1 MPYSR
6 TPLSAP
12 VLSGLSLKLFTA
24 LVGTPIAAPIRSQT
38 FAQLGVKRLGKT
50 PAPTGSSIASPA
62 LPGDYSAEKQDAIV
76 LAARA
81 VSASPTPKADFA
93 FRTLADF
100 QSAYQSGEF
109 TPETIAEK
117 VIQATAKLNESDRPL
132 NAFIAQDADDI
143 RQQAAASS
151 ARWKAGKPLSVFDG
165 VPIPVKDE
173 VWMKGYPTT
182 GGTTFIG
189 DKPAEQDATVVA
201 RLRAAGALLIGKTNM
216 HEFGLG
222 VTGINPHYGPARN
235 PTNPSHIT
243 GGSSSGTAAAV
254 GAGLGPVGIG
264 ADGGGSIR
272 IPAGL
277 CGLVGLKPTYGR
289 VSEHG
294 ALDICWSVAHLGP
307 IGATAADVAACYAIL
322 AGEDPKDRNTLC
334 RPHVNLADFQK
345 PDLQGVRMGIHR
357 AWFEDAD
364 PEVVAACH
372 KLVDHLVSA
381 GATVHEIEVPDLELT
396 KAAHLVIIISEM
408 LTAAQVYEAKHRKD
422 FGCDVRINFAL
433 GRALKAAEYAHALRH
448 RQALTG
454 QFLECM
460 SQIDVIVTP
469 TTGCTA
475 APIPEKTLPNGESN
489 IALLER
495 ISRFSAVGNLTGF
508 PAIAVPAGYD
518 SAGLPISCQFMGRPW
533 EEALLLRIAKISE
546 SGTLRVQPQLY
557 CDLLEPSPLSI

>member
-38 FAQLGVKRLGKT
+38 FGQLGVKRLGKT
-50 PAPTGSSIASPA
+50 PAPEGSSISSPH
-62 LPGDYSAEKQDAIV
+62 LPGNYGTEEQNPFEMANQAAALGSAAGKGF
-76 LAARA
+76 
-81 VSASPTPKADFA
+81 S

-100 QSAYQSGEF
+100 HAAYKAGSVS
-109 TPETIAEK
+109 PEAIAER
-117 VIQATAKLNESDRPL
+117 VLQGIAHLNDSDRPL
-132 NAFIAQDADDI
+132 NAFIAQNAQDI
-143 RQQAAASS
+143 REQAAASA
-151 ARWKAGKPLSVFDG
+151 ARWKAGKPLSAFDG
-165 VPIPVKDE
+165 VPVPVKDE

-182 GGTTFIG
+182 GGTRFIG
-189 DKPAEQDATVVA
+189 GDPAQKDATVVA
-201 RLRAAGALLIGKTNM
+201 RMRAAGALLIGKTNM

-222 VTGINPHYGPARN
+222 VTGINPHFGPARN
-235 PTNPSHIT
+235 PFNPGHIT

-254 GAGLGPVGIG
+254 GAGFGPVGLG

-307 IGATAADVAACYAIL
+307 IGATAADVAACYALL
-322 AGEDPKDRNTLC
+322 AGEDPHDRNTLC
-334 RPHVNLADFQK
+334 RPHPTLNGFEK
-345 PDLQGVRMGIHR
+345 TDLNGVRVGIHS

-364 PEVVAACH
+364 PEIVANCRA
-372 KLVDHLVSA
+372 LVDHLVEA
-381 GATVHEIEVPDLELT
+381 GASVHEIEVPDLELA

-408 LTAAQVYEAKHRKD
+408 LTAAQPYDTEHRKD

-433 GRALKAAEYAHALRH
+433 GRALRATEYAHALRH
-448 RQALTG
+448 RQAITA
-454 QFLECM
+454 QFLDCM
-460 SQIDVIVTP
+460 ANVDVIVTP

-475 APIPEKTLPNGESN
+475 TPIPEKDLPNGESN

-533 EEALLLRIAKISE
+533 EEALLLRIARIAEGCTARKKPE
-546 SGTLRVQPQLY
+546 LHW
-557 CDLLEPSPLSI
+557 DLLA